1 MTEEIEWS
9 GSEEVATHKGKRV
22 YSVWIEDSLEAN
34 DYYLTLEEAI
44 VLKAEL
50 KLDGYDSEIVNM
62 KEAG

>member
-1 MTEEIEWS
+1 MIEWS
-9 GSEEVATHKGKRV
+9 GSQEVPTHLGKRV
-22 YSVWIEDSLEAN
+22 YSVWLEDSLEAN

-50 KLDGYDSEIVNM
+50 KLEGYDSEIVNM